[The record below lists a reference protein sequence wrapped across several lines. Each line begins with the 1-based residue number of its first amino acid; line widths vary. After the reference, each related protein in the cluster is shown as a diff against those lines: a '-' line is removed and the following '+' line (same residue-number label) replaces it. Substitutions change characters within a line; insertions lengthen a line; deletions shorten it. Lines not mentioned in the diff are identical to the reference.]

1 MRAAAPRGRTMSR
14 QLRFQVTGMS
24 CAACSARV
32 EQAVCRLEGARAV
45 QVNLLT
51 RSMAL
56 EAEDGLSEESIIA
69 AVTAAGYGASP
80 ATGEA
85 VADSSRADEAR
96 AIRHRLLGSL
106 VFLLPLVLVCHLG
119 EGLWAK
125 LLCWALVLPI
135 AVLNRAFFRRGV
147 KGLLTGAPNMDT
159 LIALGATAAMVSGAA
174 DGILMH
180 GGMAYVESA
189 GMILTLITLG
199 KWLEARAT
207 GETGSALRELRALL
221 PDRACVLRGEQ
232 WMEIAASEL
241 ALGDVLLVRPG
252 DRVAADGEVLEGVS
266 SMDESAFTGE
276 SLPVSKSVGSKVF
289 AGMVNGN
296 GTLRVRVEKRRG
308 DCALAGI
315 IELVGEAA
323 ASKAPIARLADRVS
337 GVFVPCVLL
346 LAALTMAVWR
356 CCGADWETAVGFA
369 IAVLVI
375 SCPCALGL
383 ATPVAIMAGAGRGA
397 KRGLLFRNG
406 SVLES
411 ARRVDTVLLDKT
423 GTVTE
428 GKPVVTDILP
438 AAGETEVSLLALA
451 AGLETGSNHP
461 LAGAITA
468 AAQQRGAACLV
479 AEDLHYHAGRGV
491 SALLGGIPCAA
502 GNALFMQEL
511 GVAADEGLAE
521 RLAAQGKTPLFFA
534 RGGVGV
540 GVIAVADPV
549 RASSAAAV
557 KALRAEGLRV
567 LMVTGDNAR
576 TAATV
581 AAQAGIDEVV
591 SGALPQDKA
600 AKVHE
605 LQAAGH
611 CVAVVG
617 DGINDAPALT
627 AADVGMAIGAG
638 TDAALESA
646 DIILLRNEL
655 TDVVAVLRLSRAVIR
670 TIRQNL
676 FWAFFYNALA
686 IPLAAGVYVPLF
698 GWQLSPPVAAAA
710 MSLSSFCVVTNA
722 LRLRR
727 LPLFSEPEPTNKT
740 MNTITI
746 HVEGMMCP
754 HCEKHMTDAMMALPN
769 VTACTAS
776 HKEKRVVLTVSAPVE
791 TALLEQTV
799 TKAGYT
805 FGGLC

>member
-1 MRAAAPRGRTMSR
+1 M
-14 QLRFQVTGMS
+14 
-24 CAACSARV
+24 
-32 EQAVCRLEGARAV
+32 

-56 EAEDGLSEESIIA
+56 EAEDELSEESIIA
-69 AVTAAGYGASP
+69 AVTAAGYGASL
-80 ATGEA
+80 ATGGA
-85 VADSSRADEAR
+85 VADTSRADEAR
-96 AIRHRLLGSL
+96 AIRNRLLGSL

-135 AVLNRAFFRRGV
+135 VVLNCAFFRRGA

-221 PDRACVLRGEQ
+221 PDRACVLRGEAQ
-232 WMEIAASEL
+232 AEIAAAEL
-241 ALGDVLLVRPG
+241 VVGDVLLVRPG
-252 DRVAADGEVLEGVS
+252 ERVAADGEVLEGVS

-276 SLPVSKSVGSKVF
+276 SLPVAKSAGCKVC

-296 GTLRVRVEKRRG
+296 GALRVRVEKLRG
-308 DCALAGI
+308 ECALSGI

-323 ASKAPIARLADRVS
+323 AGKAPIARLADRVS

-346 LAALTMAVWR
+346 LAALTAAVWR
-356 CCGADWETAVGFA
+356 CCGADWETAAGFA

-397 KRGLLFRNG
+397 ERGLLFRNG

-438 AAGETEVSLLALA
+438 AAGETETSLLALA

-468 AAQQRGAACLV
+468 AAQERGSIALAA
-479 AEDLHYHAGRGV
+479 EQSHYHAGRGV
-491 SALLGGIPCAA
+491 SALLGGVPCAA
-502 GNALFMQEL
+502 GNAVFMQEL
-511 GVAADEGLAE
+511 GVAAEEGLAE

-534 RGGVGV
+534 RGTECA

-549 RASSAAAV
+549 RPSSAAAV
-557 KALRAEGLRV
+557 RALRAEGLRV

-576 TAATV
+576 TAAAV
-581 AAQAGIDEVV
+581 AAQAGIDEVT

-600 AKVHE
+600 AKVRE

-627 AADVGMAIGAG
+627 AADVGIAIGAG
-638 TDAALESA
+638 TDVALESA
-646 DIILLRNEL
+646 GIILLRSEL

-722 LRLRR
+722 LRLKQ
-727 LPLFSEPEPTNKT
+727 LSLFTEPTDKM

-754 HCEKHMTDAMMALPN
+754 HCEKHMTDAMLALPN